1 MGKYLL
7 AHDIG
12 TSGNKATLFA
22 VEGKLIKS
30 THAGYDVSYGEGG
43 IAEQNPQDWWD
54 AVCTCTK
61 EIMEGI
67 APEDILAV
75 SFSAQMQCCL
85 VVDREGQV
93 LRPAMIWADTRAKK
107 QAKELTEKLAEID
120 SYELLGHPISPS
132 YSIEK
137 LMWIRD
143 NEPEVYEKT
152 HQMLQVKDY
161 IIYRMTGQFVTDH
174 SDASGTNAY
183 DLTNQCW
190 AKEILKAADISEEKL
205 PKIYASTD
213 VIGNLTEEAA
223 KELGLTVQTKVVCGG
238 GDGACSALGAGC
250 VEAGEMFLCFGTSA
264 WIAGTTDEKVLDD
277 AKQCMCFA
285 HVIPGKYVPC
295 GTMQSAGSA
304 YSYIRNTFCQEEVQ
318 KAKELGKSSWE
329 LMNAL
334 VEQSPAG
341 AKGLI
346 FLPYLAGERSPRWN
360 PEASGSFLGI
370 RMYHEKADYIRSV
383 LEGVAMNME
392 LILQAHRKNI
402 PVEKM
407 ILTGGGAKGD
417 IVAKIL
423 ADVLECEMKRP
434 DYMEE
439 STSIAA
445 AVIAGVG
452 CGVYEDFHAI
462 NKFITFGT
470 PILPDES
477 VKDIYHKRKN
487 IFDGAYDAL
496 KPLYTEL

>member
-1 MGKYLL
+1 
-7 AHDIG
+7 
-12 TSGNKATLFA
+12 
-22 VEGKLIKS
+22 
-30 THAGYDVSYGEGG
+30 
-43 IAEQNPQDWWD
+43 
-54 AVCTCTK
+54 
-61 EIMEGI
+61 
-67 APEDILAV
+67 
-75 SFSAQMQCCL
+75 
-85 VVDREGQV
+85 
-93 LRPAMIWADTRAKK
+93 
-107 QAKELTEKLAEID
+107 
-120 SYELLGHPISPS
+120 
-132 YSIEK
+132 
-137 LMWIRD
+137 
-143 NEPEVYEKT
+143 
-152 HQMLQVKDY
+152 
-161 IIYRMTGQFVTDH
+161 
-174 SDASGTNAY
+174 
-183 DLTNQCW
+183 
-190 AKEILKAADISEEKL
+190 
-205 PKIYASTD
+205 
-213 VIGNLTEEAA
+213 
-223 KELGLTVQTKVVCGG
+223 
-238 GDGACSALGAGC
+238 
-250 VEAGEMFLCFGTSA
+250 
-264 WIAGTTDEKVLDD
+264 
-277 AKQCMCFA
+277 
-285 HVIPGKYVPC
+285 
-295 GTMQSAGSA
+295 MQSAGSA

-462 NKFITFGT
+462 NKFITFGK